1 MAKVAVVTGAS
12 SGLGLHLSIMLA
24 KQGMVTYAT
33 MRNLDKKQA
42 LLDEAHKQ
50 GVNIDEN
57 LIIKQLDVQ
66 QSSSVE
72 ACINTVLQEAG
83 KIDIL
88 VNNAGAGFI
97 RTTEQATEEEIKW
110 ALDVNLLGV
119 IRCTKAVLPIMR
131 EARAGHIINISSVGG
146 LVGQPFNEIY
156 CAAKFAV
163 EGYTESMASYIQP
176 CFNVNFTLVEPGG
189 IASEFANNALGQ
201 FQASGGMREDEYK
214 PILEQYIQGAQNR
227 SDEGVYQTSEE
238 VAQVVLDCIAMDIPP
253 VRMRTSQW
261 AKDFCDIKTQ
271 NDPDGK
277 RQQQKVIE
285 TFLPNV

>member
-12 SGLGLHLSIMLA
+12 TGLGLHLSIMLA

-33 MRNLDKKQA
+33 MRNLDKNRA

-50 GVNIDEN
+50 GIKIGEE
-57 LIIKQLDVQ
+57 LIVKQLDVEE
-66 QSSSVE
+66 SSSVQT
-72 ACINTVLQEAG
+72 CINAILQKVG
-83 KIDIL
+83 KIDVL

-119 IRCTKAVLPIMR
+119 IRCTKAVLPKMR
-131 EARAGHIINISSVGG
+131 EARTGHIINISSVGG

-176 CFNVNFTLVEPGG
+176 CFNVSFTLVEPGG
-189 IASEFANNALGQ
+189 IVSEFANNALSQ
-201 FQASGGMREDEYK
+201 FQEAGGMRDDEYR
-214 PILEQYIQGAQNR
+214 PIIEQYIQGAKNR
-227 SDEGVYQTSEE
+227 SDDGVYQTSEE
-238 VAQVVLDCIAMDIPP
+238 VAQVVLDCIVMDSPP

-261 AKDFCDIKTQ
+261 AEDFCHIKTQ
-271 NDPDGK
+271 TDPDGK
-277 RQQQKVIE
+277 RLQQKVLD
-285 TFLPNV
+285 TFLPHV